1 VQVLAVLRGED
12 FELLAEYGAEPA
24 NSLGEVQKAD
34 SSRFYKFKV
43 DGNHGT
49 FRKFM
54 LISVERECTLR
65 YIFYCVVSLA
75 VLAAFIGIRR
85 YPYYQQD
92 ILLGAVAPNW
102 DHWFGTDQ
110 LGRDLFSRVI
120 YACCISLSVG
130 FVTTL
135 LAVGLGTIYG
145 VISGYCGGKI
155 DLILMR
161 VVDILYPIP
170 LTLIVILLMI
180 IFGKHICVLFLA
192 ISMVEWMTT
201 ARIMRAEV
209 LKIKESGYIQ
219 VARGLGQREAVIIW
233 KHMLP
238 NTRGIIIVCFI
249 ITLPGVIVLESF
261 LSFLGI
267 GIQPPKSSLGILIAE
282 GAKFMTTSPWQVIF
296 PSAVFILIMLALTI
310 HGDRLKK

>member
-1 VQVLAVLRGED
+1 
-12 FELLAEYGAEPA
+12 
-24 NSLGEVQKAD
+24 
-34 SSRFYKFKV
+34 
-43 DGNHGT
+43 
-49 FRKFM
+49 M
-54 LISVERECTLR
+54 LVSVKRESILK
-65 YIFYCVVSLA
+65 YIFYCTVSLV

-85 YPYYQQD
+85 YPYYQQN
-92 ILLGAVAPNW
+92 IPLGAVAPNGE
-102 DHWFGTDQ
+102 HWFGTDQ

-120 YACCISLSVG
+120 YACCVSLSVG

-145 VISGYCGGKI
+145 MISGYCGGKI

-161 VVDILYPIP
+161 MVDVLYPIP
-170 LTLIVILLMI
+170 LTIIVILLMI

-192 ISMVEWMTT
+192 ISIVEWMTT
-201 ARIMRAEV
+201 ARIIRAEV

-219 VARGLGQREAVIIW
+219 VARGLGQKEATIIW

-238 NTRGIIIVCFI
+238 NTKGIIIVCFI
-249 ITLPGVIVLESF
+249 ITLPSVITLESF

-296 PSAVFILIMLALTI
+296 PSAVFVLIILALTI
-310 HGDRLKK
+310 YGDRLKK

>member
-1 VQVLAVLRGED
+1 MGRG
-12 FELLAEYGAEPA
+12 
-24 NSLGEVQKAD
+24 S
-34 SSRFYKFKV
+34 
-43 DGNHGT
+43 
-49 FRKFM
+49 
-54 LISVERECTLR
+54 ILR
-65 YIFYCVVSLA
+65 YIFYCAVSA
-75 VLAAFIGIRR
+75 IVLAALIGIRR

-92 ILLGAVAPNW
+92 IALGAVAPNGE
-102 DHWFGTDQ
+102 HWFGTDQ

-130 FVTTL
+130 FVMAL

-145 VISGYCGGKI
+145 MISGYCGGKI

-180 IFGKHICVLFLA
+180 IFGKQICVLFLA
-192 ISMVEWMTT
+192 ISIVEWMTT
-201 ARIMRAEV
+201 ARIIRAEV

-219 VARGLGQREAVIIW
+219 VARGLGQKEAVIIW

-238 NTRGIIIVCFI
+238 NARGIIVVCFI
-249 ITLPGVIVLESF
+249 ITLPGVMTLESF

-282 GAKFMTTSPWQVIF
+282 GAKFMTTSPWQIFF
-296 PSAVFILIMLALTI
+296 PSAVFVFIMLVLTVY
-310 HGDRLKK
+310 GDRLKK

>member
-1 VQVLAVLRGED
+1 
-12 FELLAEYGAEPA
+12 
-24 NSLGEVQKAD
+24 
-34 SSRFYKFKV
+34 
-43 DGNHGT
+43 
-49 FRKFM
+49 M
-54 LISVERECTLR
+54 LVSVKRESILK
-65 YIFYCVVSLA
+65 YIFYCTVGLV

-85 YPYYQQD
+85 YPYYQQN
-92 ILLGAVAPNW
+92 ISLGAIAPNG

-110 LGRDLFSRVI
+110 LGRDLFSRII

-135 LAVGLGTIYG
+135 LAVGLGTVYG
-145 VISGYCGGKI
+145 MISGYCGSKI

-161 VVDILYPIP
+161 MVDVLYPIP

-192 ISMVEWMTT
+192 ISIVEWMTT
-201 ARIMRAEV
+201 ARIIRAEV

-219 VARGLGQREAVIIW
+219 VARGLGQKEATIIW

-238 NTRGIIIVCFI
+238 NTKGIIIVCFI
-249 ITLPGVIVLESF
+249 ITLPSVITLESF

-282 GAKFMTTSPWQVIF
+282 GAKFMTTSPWLVIF
-296 PSAVFILIMLALTI
+296 PSAVFVLIIFALTI
-310 HGDRLKK
+310 YGDRLKK